1 MTRLKKKTGTNR
13 LIHNLSMTCILSLL
27 TTSAMAVNPAN
38 LAKAGYWYH
47 DDDIRA
53 VLKSRVGS
61 SAYIAPALPFESKEL
76 ITDIVRSSVAEAK
89 TQGSALIPINF
100 GNSHWVALAIKS
112 AGVGKIKVIYND
124 SFGSPLSS
132 TSNGALVFQVLK
144 EIDPNIELI
153 DLQTRQQSDGSSCGA
168 FTAENLVTIAK
179 VDISN
184 MSVEELR
191 NVLSRITDAS
201 AIRNLHF
208 QLLYEG
214 GGFGDDEI
222 FNVKQLKPKAR
233 GALNT
238 VANHKQ
244 QLNNFLGNINALTHD
259 RLNHLNR
266 IDSGISSGISSGDE
280 NLDYGL
286 WLKGFFGLARDKTN
300 NDLGSSLNSK
310 SKLNGVIIGVDT
322 KLDED
327 STIGVSYSNGQ
338 SVTKNTLGS
347 LPISKGKIS
356 SNILSL
362 YGSGVVSDDFNLN
375 GNIAYG
381 WASIKNAS
389 STGASNS
396 KNKASI
402 IGASLIGL
410 YNVHLTDYFV
420 VSPRLGVNYNQVTFK
435 AYKDGAVN
443 IAKTKPQEA
452 SIVAGIIATGFVD
465 TNSFTVI
472 PEISANYNHVV
483 WHKGNTQTISNQL
496 NQIIIKQKSTKAKG
510 QITVGGGITI
520 AADRFEFGGG
530 YEKSWQG
537 KSLAHMGHVK
547 LRVNF

>member
-1 MTRLKKKTGTNR
+1 MIRFKKKTELNR
-13 LIHNLSMTCILSLL
+13 LIRNVGMTCILSLL

-38 LAKAGYWYH
+38 LIKAGYWYE

-76 ITDIVRSSVAEAK
+76 VTDIVRSSVAEAK

-100 GNSHWVALAIKS
+100 GNSHWVALAIKNTG
-112 AGVGKIKVIYND
+112 AGKIKVIYND

-132 TSNGALVFQVLK
+132 TSNGALVLQVLK
-144 EIDPNIELI
+144 EINPNIELI

-179 VDISN
+179 LDISN

-191 NVLSRITDAS
+191 NILSKINDAS
-201 AIRNLHF
+201 LIRNLHF

-214 GGFGDDEI
+214 GEFENSKTIDVTE
-222 FNVKQLKPKAR
+222 LKPKAQ

-244 QLNNFLGNINALTHD
+244 QLTSFMGNINALTHD
-259 RLNHLNR
+259 RLNHLTR

-280 NLDYGL
+280 NLNYGL
-286 WLKGFFGLARDKTN
+286 WLKGFFGGARDKTN

-310 SKLNGVIIGVDT
+310 SKLNGVIVGADT

-338 SVTKNTLGS
+338 SVTKNTLNS

-362 YGSGVVSDDFNLN
+362 YGSGVLSDDFNLN
-375 GNIAYG
+375 GNISYG
-381 WASIKNAS
+381 WASIKNESA
-389 STGASNS
+389 TGGSNS

-410 YNVHLTDYFV
+410 YNAGLTDYFV

-443 IAKTKPQEA
+443 IAKTRPQEA
-452 SIVAGIIATGFVD
+452 SVVAGIIATGFVD
-465 TNSFTVI
+465 TSSFTLM

-510 QITVGGGITI
+510 QVTVGGGITI

-530 YEKSWQG
+530 YEKTWQG
-537 KSLAHMGHVK
+537 KNLSHMGHVK